1 MEHSFSL
8 KVPKD
13 RIAIIIGKEGQT
25 KKELEND
32 TKAKIHIDSKE
43 GDVSI
48 EGQDA
53 ILSYA
58 LKEVIKA
65 IALGFNPET
74 ARLLLKQ
81 DHILEVISLNEYS
94 RHKNHWLRLKGRVIG
109 AKGKSRSII
118 EDLTDCYISVY
129 GKHIALIG
137 DAEHIDIAKRSVKML
152 LAGSNHSA
160 VYKWLEKQR
169 KMRGSVVF

>member
-8 KVPKD
+8 KVPKE
-13 RIAIIIGKEGQT
+13 RIAVIIGKEGQI

-32 TKAKIHIDSKE
+32 TKAKINIDSKE

-48 EGQDA
+48 DGQDA
-53 ILSYA
+53 ILSYS

-74 ARLLLKQ
+74 ARLLLKS
-81 DHILEVISLNEYS
+81 DYILEIISLNEYS
-94 RHKNHWLRLKGRVIG
+94 RQKNHWQRLKGRVIG
-109 AKGKSRSII
+109 SQGKSRGTI
-118 EDLTDCYISVY
+118 ENLTGSYISVY
-129 GKHIALIG
+129 GKHISLIG
-137 DAEHIDIAKRSVKML
+137 DAENIDTAKRAVKML
-152 LAGSNHSA
+152 LAGSNHNS

-169 KMRGSVVF
+169 KLRGTVF